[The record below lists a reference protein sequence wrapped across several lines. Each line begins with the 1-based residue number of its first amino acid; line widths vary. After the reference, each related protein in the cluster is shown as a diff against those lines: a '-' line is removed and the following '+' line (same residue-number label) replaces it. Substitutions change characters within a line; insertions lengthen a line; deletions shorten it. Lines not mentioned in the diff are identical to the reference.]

1 MGQLAPIVSAV
12 IRDQGAVVT
21 SSDDGAAAQDP
32 RSCSGDFEFTD
43 LRTES
48 GRGLG
53 HPAAPRGRHR
63 GGACAGAGTGRAAR
77 GVVDQC
83 RPGLDR
89 KKLR

>member
-53 HPAAPRGRHR
+53 HPAAPVAVTEAEPVPEPEPVELQGELL
-63 GGACAGAGTGRAAR
+63 TS
-77 GVVDQC
+77 VD
-83 RPGLDR
+83 RV
-89 KKLR
+89 